1 MNTMDAVQLDLF
13 SADPNNCNMLL
24 SEIGY
29 GIKNDCGVFTEN
41 VLVFSEGNLMRNY
54 LSVDLCADGD
64 FILFEFSYLAGTYG
78 CARPLCRPCHDCH
91 RNNSA
96 LFLADCIYNVFQ
108 HSVVPY
114 DKNLVNYPKETKELL
129 KLCRKV
135 CDRIA
140 KEVI

>member
-1 MNTMDAVQLDLF
+1 MDAVQLDLF
-13 SADPNNCNMLL
+13 SEEPNNYPMLL
-24 SEIGY
+24 AAIGE

-41 VLVFSEGNLMRNY
+41 VLEFMEGNLMRNY
-54 LSVDLCADGD
+54 VRVNLCADGD

-78 CARPLCRPCHDCH
+78 CAHPLCQPCHNCH

-96 LFLADCIYNVFQ
+96 SFLADCIYNVFQ
-108 HSVVPY
+108 HTVVLY
-114 DKNLVNYPKETKELL
+114 DKNLVNCHKETKELL

-140 KEVI
+140 TEVI

>member
-1 MNTMDAVQLDLF
+1 MQLDAVQLDFF
-13 SADPNNCNMLL
+13 SADPNNRPMLL
-24 SEIGY
+24 SAIGE
-29 GIKNDCGVFTEN
+29 GIRNDCGVFTKN
-41 VLVFSEGNLMRNY
+41 VLEFMEGELMRNY
-54 LSVDLCADGD
+54 VRVNLCADGN
-64 FILFEFSYLAGTYG
+64 FILFEFSYQAGTYG
-78 CARPLCRPCHDCH
+78 CGHPLCRPCHYCH

-96 LFLADCIYNVFQ
+96 QFLADCIYNDFQ

-140 KEVI
+140 TEVV